1 MTEIWTPNDGIR
13 TKPVTI
19 PPRTAPTVFAP
30 YAAPVQR
37 GPLAAFLAYAWAEKV
52 WWIVPM
58 VATLVSLFGLVW
70 FASRQQ
76 VAPFFYAV
84 GG

>member
-1 MTEIWTPNDGIR
+1 MAAPDSRAGRRHAGTPPSDWN
-13 TKPVTI
+13 V
-19 PPRTAPTVFAP
+19 APH
-30 YAAPVQR
+30 AAPVPR
-37 GPLAAFLAYAWAEKV
+37 GPLAAFLAYAWAEKA

-58 VATLVSLFGLVW
+58 VATLASLFGLVL

>member
-1 MTEIWTPNDGIR
+1 MNGSDPGAAPKSDWS
-13 TKPVTI
+13 VA
-19 PPRTAPTVFAP
+19 PR
-30 YAAPVQR
+30 AAPVER
-37 GPLAAFLAYAWAEKV
+37 GPLAAFVVYAWAEKV

-58 VATLVSLFGLVW
+58 VVTLATLFGLVW

>member
-1 MTEIWTPNDGIR
+1 M
-13 TKPVTI
+13 
-19 PPRTAPTVFAP
+19 
-30 YAAPVQR
+30 AAPDSRAGPASAPAPDWNVAPRAAPAQR
-37 GPLAAFLAYAWAEKV
+37 GPLAAFLAYAWTEKV

-58 VATLVSLFGLVW
+58 VATLVSLFGLVV

>member
-1 MTEIWTPNDGIR
+1 MADPKDESAAA
-13 TKPVTI
+13 KS
-19 PPRTAPTVFAP
+19 PPRSDWDVAPRV
-30 YAAPVQR
+30 APVAR
-37 GPLAAFLAYAWAEKV
+37 GPVAAFLAYAWAEKV

-58 VATLVSLFGLVW
+58 VLTLVSLFGLVW

>member
-1 MTEIWTPNDGIR
+1 VAAPDSRAG
-13 TKPVTI
+13 PSPA
-19 PPRTAPTVFAP
+19 PPSDWNVAPH
-30 YAAPVQR
+30 AAPVQR

-58 VATLVSLFGLVW
+58 VATLVSLFGLVL

>member
-1 MTEIWTPNDGIR
+1 MSDEPN
-13 TKPVTI
+13 
-19 PPRTAPTVFAP
+19 
-30 YAAPVQR
+30 AAPSEPRSDWNVAPRAAPAAR
-37 GPLAAFLAYAWAEKV
+37 GPLVEFLAYAWAEKA
-52 WWIVPM
+52 WWLVPM
-58 VATLVSLFGLVW
+58 VLTLVSLFGLVW